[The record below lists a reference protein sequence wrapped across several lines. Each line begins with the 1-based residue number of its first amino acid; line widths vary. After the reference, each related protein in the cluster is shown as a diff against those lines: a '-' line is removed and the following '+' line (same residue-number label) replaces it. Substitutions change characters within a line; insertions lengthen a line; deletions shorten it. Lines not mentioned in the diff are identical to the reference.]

1 MCSEI
6 QRQLEK
12 SGVPIKL
19 NLRSSDEHF
28 EDLRQGKSNLF
39 LMGWGLPTYDSH
51 YMLNYLYRSGS
62 SWNFTG
68 YSNPLVDQLIGAI
81 DQEWQPSLRE
91 KMLNLTWAILD
102 KELLYF
108 PLIHPN
114 FI

>member
-1 MCSEI
+1 
-6 QRQLEK
+6 
-12 SGVPIKL
+12 
-19 NLRSSDEHF
+19 
-28 EDLRQGKSNLF
+28 
-39 LMGWGLPTYDSH
+39 
-51 YMLNYLYRSGS
+51 MLIYLYRSGS

-81 DQEWQPSLRE
+81 DQEWRPGLRE

-114 FI
+114 IIWAKRNNWSISVRPDGIPLLYKAQNDPES